1 MYLHHV
7 LELELQTV
15 VSSHMSIE
23 DETLVLS
30 QSAKCFIP
38 SHLRSSK
45 LYFVEKSKTLRQ

>member
-1 MYLHHV
+1 MYVHHV

-30 QSAKCFIP
+30 QGSKCFIL
-38 SHLRSSK
+38 SHLHSFK
-45 LYFVEKSKTLRQ
+45 LRTFC